1 MIKWLGRILWLLIV
15 GLFLYQLPDSFDGSM
30 EFHDAIAAE
39 HRAKYGQ
46 QMMKDVQQNEE
57 QKRCNQNCSR

>member
-30 EFHDAIAAE
+30 EFQDAISAE
-39 HRAKYGQ
+39 HRAKY
-46 QMMKDVQQNEE
+46 VN
-57 QKRCNQNCSR
+57 R